1 MNQALRT
8 ILRAAT
14 GPYFRLPPKCCIV
27 AGDPTSKALLVGMA
41 IQSIVEMQP
50 LHGDCLPFSALP
62 HTNRLFA
69 DYCADFRRVQNFYTY
84 GPRFTEWAGQRAS
97 SIVYDA
103 KRRVL
108 VADILERQNRAWG
121 ASEATIRNIARLRQG
136 AQAMVTGQQVVLFGG
151 PLYAIFKALTAI
163 KFAEELTHAGTD
175 CVPIFWLA
183 SEDHDFAEVSGATFY
198 SSGSG
203 LVPLRLETNSKANQ
217 LVSTI
222 RLGEPVRALTE
233 QAAKLLGNAEIA
245 SMVQSSCAPDETLG
259 SAFAKLFT
267 QIFAKFGLIV
277 LDPSDPELHGIAR
290 PVYRHAIEK
299 SDRILEALLARG
311 TQIEAAGYEPQVKVT
326 KSSTLLFCTQ
336 ADERL
341 PVRRANGSFMV
352 GGEKMRG
359 QELRKLI
366 DEHPE
371 SFSPNVLLRP
381 VVQDYLLPTVA
392 YIGGPSEIAYFA
404 QAGVVYQEL
413 LGSVTPILPRFS
425 GTLIDPKSRRI
436 MEQYGIT
443 FANVFEGPEHL
454 RERLAQQH
462 LPQELDQLL
471 ENTRRLLE
479 ENLSSIVAQLKK
491 LDPTLIDAAEKSV
504 GKMEYQLDHL
514 RKKAAQAQL
523 RRREELK
530 RHADHLSSTIY
541 PNKNL
546 QEREIAG
553 VWFLAQH
560 GPTLLYRIYEAIQ
573 PACVGHQLLHI

>member
-1 MNQALRT
+1 
-8 ILRAAT
+8 
-14 GPYFRLPPKCCIV
+14 
-27 AGDPTSKALLVGMA
+27 MA

-50 LHGDCLPFSALP
+50 VHADCFPFSALP

-69 DYCADFRRVQNFYTY
+69 DYCADFRKVQNFYSR

-97 SIVYDA
+97 SIIYDP
-103 KRRVL
+103 KRRGL
-108 VADILERQNRAWG
+108 VAEILERQNRAWG
-121 ASEATIRNIARLRQG
+121 ASEATIRNLARLRQG
-136 AQAMVTGQQVVLFGG
+136 AQAMVTGQQVALFGG

-163 KFAEELTHAGTD
+163 KFGEELTRAGTD

-183 SEDHDFAEVSGATFY
+183 TEDHDFAEVSGVTFY

-203 LVPLRLETNSKANQ
+203 LVPLRLEANAKPNQ
-217 LVSTI
+217 PVSTI

-233 QAAKLLGNAEIA
+233 QAAKLFGSAGIA
-245 SMVQSSCAPDETLG
+245 STVQSSYAPDETLG

-277 LDPSDPELHGIAR
+277 LDPSDPELHHVAR
-290 PVYRHAIEK
+290 PVYRAAIEK
-299 SDRILEALLARG
+299 SDRILESLLARG
-311 TQIEAAGYEPQVKVT
+311 AQIEAAGYEPQVKVT
-326 KSSTLLFCTQ
+326 NSSTLLFCTQ
-336 ADERL
+336 ANERL
-341 PVRRANGSFMV
+341 PIRRVNGSFMV
-352 GGEKMRG
+352 SGEKVRG
-359 QELRKLI
+359 QGLGKLI

-436 MEQYGIT
+436 MEQYRIT
-443 FANVFEGPEHL
+443 FPNVFEGPEHL
-454 RERLAQQH
+454 REHLAQQH
-462 LPQELDQLL
+462 LPQELDVAL
-471 ENTRRLLE
+471 EHTRRLLD
-479 ENLSSIVAQLKK
+479 ENLASIVAQLKK
-491 LDPTLIDAAEKSV
+491 LDPTLVDAAEKSV
-504 GKMEYQLDHL
+504 GKMEYQLEHL

-523 RRREELK
+523 RRKEELK

-553 VWFLAQH
+553 VCFLAQH
-560 GPTLLYRIYEAIQ
+560 GPTLLDSIYEAIQ